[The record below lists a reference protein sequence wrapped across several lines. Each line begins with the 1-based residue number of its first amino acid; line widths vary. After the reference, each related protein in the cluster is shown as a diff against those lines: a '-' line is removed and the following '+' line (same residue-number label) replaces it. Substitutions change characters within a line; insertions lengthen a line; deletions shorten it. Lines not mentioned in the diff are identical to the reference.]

1 MAQTTLPTDLRV
13 QGNLA
18 CTTFTPPAGCITNTA
33 VVAGAGV
40 EYTKLVHY
48 FPARYQTATGTAVT
62 AATHPI
68 HIARGAGTIV
78 AVKAY
83 CTVAPT
89 GGDNVTI
96 DVQKGNQST
105 AFATVLSS
113 TVVLNS
119 SDVNRQ
125 VNDGTLSTTTYAA
138 NDEFQAVVTVSG
150 TTGQGLCVVLYLAE
164 EPA

>member
-13 QGNLA
+13 QGNIS
-18 CTTFTPPAGCITNTA
+18 CTTFTPPAGSITNAA

-48 FPARYQTATGTAVT
+48 FPVRYQTATGTAVT

-68 HIARGAGTIV
+68 HIARASGTIV
-78 AVKAY
+78 AAKAY

-89 GGDNVTI
+89 GGDSVTI
-96 DVQKGNQST
+96 DLQKGNQST
-105 AFATVLSS
+105 SFATILSS
-113 TVVLNS
+113 TIVLNS
-119 SDVNRQ
+119 SDANRQ
-125 VNDGTLSTTTYAA
+125 VNDGTLSVTSYSAD
-138 NDEFQAVVTVSG
+138 DEFQAVVTVSG

-164 EPA
+164 NPA